1 MAMLSIDPR
10 ISLRKLEVFSLV
22 VQLGGVSRAAEHL
35 YVAQPVVSAH
45 IRSLEE
51 RLQTKLFYRE
61 GRQMRLTESGQA
73 VYSWAEDLLTRT
85 RELDRH
91 LSGLSDGR
99 RGTVVFGA
107 SMSIG
112 SYRLPSILADFR
124 ETHPGV
130 DLRLGIS
137 DTEHAIEDT
146 RTGEFDFS
154 VVISGT
160 QLELPGM
167 ELEQIAADEFV
178 LVAAPGGEPRAD
190 VVGVEA
196 LTALPFIDA
205 PEGIVRRS
213 LVDRHL
219 RRLGVTERNVV
230 LQLGHPEAMKRATRE
245 GLGVCL
251 LFRSAVDEELSTGS
265 LREIRVKDADLAVP
279 VYLVYRK
286 DKSFSPVHLSLMDAI
301 RSGLVRTAAAVT

>member
-1 MAMLSIDPR
+1 MLSLDPR

-73 VYSWAEDLLTRT
+73 VYSWAEDLLTKTRT
-85 RELDRH
+85 PRSSP
-91 LSGLSDGR
+91 SGLSDGR

-130 DLRLGIS
+130 DLILGIS

-154 VVISGT
+154 VVISGSSSSC
-160 QLELPGM
+160 PGW
-167 ELEQIAADEFV
+167 
-178 LVAAPGGEPRAD
+178 
-190 VVGVEA
+190 
-196 LTALPFIDA
+196 
-205 PEGIVRRS
+205 S
-213 LVDRHL
+213 WS
-219 RRLGVTERNVV
+219 
-230 LQLGHPEAMKRATRE
+230 K
-245 GLGVCL
+245 
-251 LFRSAVDEELSTGS
+251 
-265 LREIRVKDADLAVP
+265 
-279 VYLVYRK
+279 
-286 DKSFSPVHLSLMDAI
+286 
-301 RSGLVRTAAAVT
+301 